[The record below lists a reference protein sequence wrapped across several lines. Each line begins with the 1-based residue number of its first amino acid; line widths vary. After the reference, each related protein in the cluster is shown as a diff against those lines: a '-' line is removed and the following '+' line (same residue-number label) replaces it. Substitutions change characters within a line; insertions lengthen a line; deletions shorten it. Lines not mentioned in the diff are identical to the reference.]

1 MDRGGPLSVPSRMIL
16 CFRTRRTHSDGTRE
30 TGPET
35 RKPALPFPS
44 TARYKGPGK
53 ERRVTGSR
61 RLGGRDRPRENVL
74 LLHV

>member
-35 RKPALPFPS
+35 RKPALPSPS
-44 TARYKGPGK
+44 TARYKAADQPTPRHAHQAD
-53 ERRVTGSR
+53 RRA
-61 RLGGRDRPRENVL
+61 P
-74 LLHV
+74 